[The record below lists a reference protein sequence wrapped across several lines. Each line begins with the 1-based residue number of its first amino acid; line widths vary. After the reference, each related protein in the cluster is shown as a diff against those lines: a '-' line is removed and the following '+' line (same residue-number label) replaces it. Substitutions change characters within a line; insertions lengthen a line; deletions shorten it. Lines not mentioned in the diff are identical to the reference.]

1 MIARSDPRA
10 RDNVFPN
17 PLDQKPRTLPF
28 RTSPTVK
35 HSLLFSQSPR
45 SQPRPLL
52 TSSITPVESSDD
64 EDERPQQPSLA
75 STRGQSDCQLS
86 TSACDVDSDM
96 DMIDSQPP
104 SSPSPWN
111 DTMST
116 TMSTPPRPSSFAL
129 LSKPSSQDSQDGN
142 NGGRI
147 PTPRWG
153 HFRSIESSIDMYDRT
168 DAACY
173 AATDS
178 LQLEVDH
185 GLFLRRRRLPT
196 PISEDE
202 NMVSPT
208 GMTEET
214 MERPDTGTVPSPGM
228 PSWDQF
234 GSGKIDMAIP
244 ASPVPKTGRTML
256 SMGYR
261 ADCEKCRT
269 RVPGHY
275 NHVIQL

>member
-1 MIARSDPRA
+1 
-10 RDNVFPN
+10 
-17 PLDQKPRTLPF
+17 
-28 RTSPTVK
+28 
-35 HSLLFSQSPR
+35 
-45 SQPRPLL
+45 
-52 TSSITPVESSDD
+52 
-64 EDERPQQPSLA
+64 
-75 STRGQSDCQLS
+75 
-86 TSACDVDSDM
+86 M
-96 DMIDSQPP
+96 DMMDSQPP

-116 TMSTPPRPSSFAL
+116 TMSTPPRPSSIAL
-129 LSKPSSQDSQDGN
+129 LSKPSSRDSQDGN
-142 NGGRI
+142 NGERI

-153 HFRSIESSIDMYDRT
+153 HFRSIESSIDMYDGT

-173 AATDS
+173 TATDS

-214 MERPDTGTVPSPGM
+214 MQRPDTGTVPAPGM
-228 PSWDQF
+228 TSWDQF
-234 GSGKIDMAIP
+234 GRGKIDMTIP
-244 ASPVPKTGRTML
+244 ASPIPKIRRTML